1 MPRPVATSA
10 RSPIAAT
17 DAAADAEL
25 VLEMA
30 RGKTDALAK
39 LYDLHAPVMLALAQR
54 ILGGKNDAEDLV
66 HDVFLEAWRRAADYD
81 PERGTVRAWLILRT
95 RSRAIDSRKSAK
107 VSRTVSVGDSAWLE
121 RLLGGSEDVSGSA
134 DRDLVRRTL
143 RDLPED
149 QRIVLL
155 LGYFEGLSSSE
166 IAARLATPIGTVKS
180 RVAKGLSRLREAL
193 GSSKRGSR

>member
-1 MPRPVATSA
+1 VPTSA
-10 RSPIAAT
+10 RSPIAAS
-17 DAAADAEL
+17 DQIADAEL
-25 VLEMA
+25 VQAMA
-30 RGKTDALAK
+30 RGQTDALAK
-39 LYDLHAPVMLALAQR
+39 LYDLHAPVMMALAQR
-54 ILGGKNDAEDLV
+54 ILGSKNDAEDLV

-81 PERGTVRAWLILRT
+81 PTRGTVRAWLILRT

-107 VSRTVSVGDSAWLE
+107 VSRTVTVGDTAWLE
-121 RLLGGSEDVSGSA
+121 RLLGGAEDVSGSA
-134 DRDLVRRTL
+134 DRDLVRRSL

-149 QRIVLL
+149 QRMVLL

-193 GSSKRGSR
+193 GSKSRGER

>member
-1 MPRPVATSA
+1 MPRPVPTSA
-10 RSPIAAT
+10 RAAVAAT
-17 DAAADAEL
+17 DPARDAEL
-25 VLEMA
+25 VQEMA

-39 LYDLHAPVMLALAQR
+39 LYDLHAPVMLALAHR
-54 ILGGKNDAEDLV
+54 ILGSKNDAEDLV

-81 PERGTVRAWLILRT
+81 PERGTVRAWLVLRT
-95 RSRAIDSRKSAK
+95 RSRAIDSKKSAK
-107 VSRTVSVGDSAWLE
+107 VSRTVSVGDTGWLE
-121 RLLGGSEDVSGSA
+121 RLLGGAEDVSGSA

-143 RDLPED
+143 RELPED

-193 GSSKRGSR
+193 GPKGRG

>member
-1 MPRPVATSA
+1 LES
-10 RSPIAAT
+10 
-17 DAAADAEL
+17 DAEL
-25 VLEMA
+25 VEEMA

-54 ILGGKNDAEDLV
+54 ILGSKNDAEDLV

-81 PERGTVRAWLILRT
+81 PERGTVRAWLVLRT

-107 VSRTVSVGDSAWLE
+107 VSRTVSVGDTGWLE
-121 RLLGGSEDVSGSA
+121 RLLGGADDVSGSA

-143 RDLPED
+143 RELPED

-155 LGYFEGLSSSE
+155 LGYFKGLSSSE

-193 GSSKRGSR
+193 GPKGRRGQ

>member
-1 MPRPVATSA
+1 MPRPVPTSA
-10 RSPIAAT
+10 RAAVAAT
-17 DAAADAEL
+17 DPARDAEL
-25 VLEMA
+25 VQEMA

-39 LYDLHAPVMLALAQR
+39 LYDLHAPVMLALAHR
-54 ILGGKNDAEDLV
+54 ILGSKNDAEDLV

-81 PERGTVRAWLILRT
+81 AERGTVRAWLVLRT
-95 RSRAIDSRKSAK
+95 RSRAIDSKKSAK
-107 VSRTVSVGDSAWLE
+107 VSRTVSVGDTGWLE
-121 RLLGGSEDVSGSA
+121 RLLGGAEDVSGSA

-143 RDLPED
+143 RELPED

-166 IAARLATPIGTVKS
+166 IATRLATPIGTVKS

-193 GSSKRGSR
+193 GPKGRG

>member
-1 MPRPVATSA
+1 
-10 RSPIAAT
+10 
-17 DAAADAEL
+17 
-25 VLEMA
+25 MA
-30 RGKTDALAK
+30 RGRTDALAK

-54 ILGGKNDAEDLV
+54 ILGSKNDAEDLV

-121 RLLGGSEDVSGSA
+121 RLLGGAEDVSGSA
-134 DRDLVRRTL
+134 DRDLVRKSL

-149 QRIVLL
+149 QRMVLL

-193 GSSKRGSR
+193 GSPKGGGQ

>member
-1 MPRPVATSA
+1 MPRPVPTSA
-10 RSPIAAT
+10 RSPIAAS
-17 DAAADAEL
+17 DPAEDAEL
-25 VLEMA
+25 VQAMA

-39 LYDLHAPVMLALAQR
+39 LYDLHAPVMMALAQR
-54 ILGGKNDAEDLV
+54 ILGSKNDAEDLV

-107 VSRTVSVGDSAWLE
+107 VSRTVTVGDTEWLE
-121 RLLGGSEDVSGSA
+121 RLLGGAEDVSGSA

-143 RDLPED
+143 HDLPED
-149 QRIVLL
+149 QRMVLL

-180 RVAKGLSRLREAL
+180 RVAKGLSRLRETLA
-193 GSSKRGSR
+193 SKKRGER

>member
-1 MPRPVATSA
+1 VAS
-10 RSPIAAT
+10 
-17 DAAADAEL
+17 DQAADAEL
-25 VLEMA
+25 VQAMA
-30 RGKTDALAK
+30 RGQTDALAK
-39 LYDLHAPVMLALAQR
+39 LYDLHAPVMMALAQR
-54 ILGGKNDAEDLV
+54 ILGSKNDAEDLV

-81 PERGTVRAWLILRT
+81 AERGTVRAWLILRT

-107 VSRTVSVGDSAWLE
+107 VSRTVTVGDTAWLE
-121 RLLGGSEDVSGSA
+121 RLLGGAEDVSGSA

-149 QRIVLL
+149 QRVVLL

-193 GSSKRGSR
+193 GSKARGKP

>member
-1 MPRPVATSA
+1 MPKAVPTSA
-10 RSPIAAT
+10 RSAT
-17 DAAADAEL
+17 LASDAEL
-25 VLEMA
+25 VQEMA

-39 LYDLHAPVMLALAQR
+39 LYDVHAPVMLALAQR
-54 ILGGKNDAEDLV
+54 ILGSKNDAEDLV

-81 PERGTVRAWLILRT
+81 PERGTVRAWLVLRT

-107 VSRTVSVGDSAWLE
+107 VSRTVSVGDTGWLE
-121 RLLGGSEDVSGSA
+121 RLLGGADDVSGSA

-143 RDLPED
+143 RELPED
-149 QRIVLL
+149 QRMVLL

-193 GSSKRGSR
+193 GPKGRRGQ